1 MATTLGVRPEWLSA
15 GEEPMLPPPPFVVE
29 VGQDG
34 GIQAGASSTAVG
46 KKSDTHIAQYGR
58 TTDIPPHLLA
68 RAIVLP
74 RVNKALQPTGDGV
87 LADHDDVILR
97 VGRPDVLITEMPTDA
112 FEGRIERGTQIEVI
126 KTGGYV
132 GTGIYYI
139 ELDGRGDVA
148 RVQAF
153 AGTAYRLSYDNPAY
167 TPFVLAPVEDKPG
180 VYYEPE
186 SGFESTLVFLG
197 RIEGS
202 HRRH

>member
-1 MATTLGVRPEWLSA
+1 
-15 GEEPMLPPPPFVVE
+15 MLPPPPFVVE